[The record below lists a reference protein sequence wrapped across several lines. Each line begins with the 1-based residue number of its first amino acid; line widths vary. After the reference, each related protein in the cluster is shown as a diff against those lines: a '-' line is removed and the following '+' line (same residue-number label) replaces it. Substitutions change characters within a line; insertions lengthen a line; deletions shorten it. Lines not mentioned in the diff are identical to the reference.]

1 MARGDTTTLGKSA
14 LFENALLPT
23 TSAHKIDG
31 FKSE

>member
-1 MARGDTTTLGKSA
+1 MARGGTTKLGKSA
-14 LFENALLPT
+14 FFENALLPT